1 MTKLKLSLFLVCFYR
16 SGVFPKKK
24 KKQSAKLLE
33 SEGDKLTE
41 PLQEGKVDYF
51 FKLEKIAKGQ

>member
-1 MTKLKLSLFLVCFYR
+1 LC
-16 SGVFPKKK
+16 VFIEVVFFQ
-24 KKQSAKLLE
+24 KQSAKLLE

-41 PLQEGKVDYF
+41 PLQEGKADYF

>member
-1 MTKLKLSLFLVCFYR
+1 M
-16 SGVFPKKK
+16 VFFQ
-24 KKQSAKLLE
+24 KQSAKLLE

>member
-16 SGVFPKKK
+16 SGVFP

>member
-16 SGVFPKKK
+16 SGVFPK